1 MSSISSLPIPKH
13 DDDSD
18 SDEEVQN
25 ILVYDR
31 SAAPSNASM
40 DSQERVDVLNKTIDE
55 LRKKLSDTEK
65 GLNRKVNDLELELE
79 EAQEKLEELK
89 AELIAARKEE
99 KELKSKEV
107 CFPSYVC
114 CSRAKVLQ
122 KQNQN
127 QISALEAEISK
138 LQKGLENSRASYQ
151 TLQKQYQ
158 EQCTESER
166 YRSSLRR
173 RDAEVKEYA
182 DAAALHAVETDKWTK
197 EQQVL
202 EDRVNQLTVDLE
214 LAQQAYSSLDD
225 QKAENLLLKET
236 IDRLRFEM
244 DEMRSNAANAL
255 DQSKDGVAGSAA
267 SVGRTLGAEMVR
279 AGVDPNSA
287 PSKHTQQ
294 EEDSEDETIVDET
307 INQESDDDE
316 FIQTVITK
324 TRKRVR
330 SLHFLGGYMLT
341 VLECRRPTVVCR
353 SQP

>member
-1 MSSISSLPIPKH
+1 M
-13 DDDSD
+13 
-18 SDEEVQN
+18 
-25 ILVYDR
+25 
-31 SAAPSNASM
+31 
-40 DSQERVDVLNKTIDE
+40 
-55 LRKKLSDTEK
+55 
-65 GLNRKVNDLELELE
+65 
-79 EAQEKLEELK
+79 
-89 AELIAARKEE
+89 
-99 KELKSKEV
+99 
-107 CFPSYVC
+107 
-114 CSRAKVLQ
+114 Q

-138 LQKGLENSRASYQ
+138 ILKSLENSRASYQ

-166 YRSSLRR
+166 YRLSLRR
-173 RDAEVKEYA
+173 RDIEVKEFA
-182 DAAALHAVETDKWTK
+182 DAAALHAVETEKSHK
-197 EQQVL
+197 EQQIL
-202 EDRVNQLTVDLE
+202 EDRINQLTSDLE

-267 SVGRTLGAEMVR
+267 SVGKTLGAEMVR
-279 AGVDPNSA
+279 AGIDPNA
-287 PSKHTQQ
+287 TPSTRVQQ

-330 SLHFLGGYMLT
+330 SSRFLRGYTLT
-341 VLECRRPTVVCR
+341 DLECRRFMVVCR